1 MYISFL
7 LSLSGHS
14 IVSFADEPV
23 NYGYDKVNNVIYAQ
37 KNGKKGLLNFTEDYT
52 GNPSYSFDF
61 FQILQQLLLTVD
73 HCMILLSMQLWGI
86 VTINS
91 LSIACTQISKA
102 KKWDY
107 S

>member
-1 MYISFL
+1 MNKCIYLFL

-52 GNPSYSFDF
+52 
-61 FQILQQLLLTVD
+61 
-73 HCMILLSMQLWGI
+73 
-86 VTINS
+86 
-91 LSIACTQISKA
+91 
-102 KKWDY
+102 
-107 S
+107 